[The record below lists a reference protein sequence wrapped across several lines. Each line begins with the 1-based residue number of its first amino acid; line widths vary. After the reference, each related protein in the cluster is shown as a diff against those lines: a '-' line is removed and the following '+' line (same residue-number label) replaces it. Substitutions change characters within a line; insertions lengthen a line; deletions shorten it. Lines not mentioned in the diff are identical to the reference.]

1 MNQANIDSLT
11 ARIKVGSLVQILF
24 QAEPSFGL
32 VVAVTRG
39 VKSPRKK
46 RAMTFVTA
54 QTPAGL
60 KKFPIFFIEI
70 SYVSRNLKIFKLLF
84 KVLLI
89 LRTHQKLLFSKYKII
104 YVVIYQSI

>member
-24 QAEPSFGL
+24 QAEPIFGL
-32 VVAVTRG
+32 VVAITKG
-39 VKSPRKK
+39 VSTSPRKK

-60 KKFPIFFIEI
+60 RKYPIFWCEP
-70 SYVSRNLKIFKLLF
+70 VE
-84 KVLLI
+84 
-89 LRTHQKLLFSKYKII
+89 
-104 YVVIYQSI
+104 

>member
-24 QAEPSFGL
+24 QAEPIFGL
-32 VVAVTRG
+32 VVAIT
-39 VKSPRKK
+39 KSENRFNFTDNRKK

-60 KKFPIFFIEI
+60 RKYPIFWCDPIE
-70 SYVSRNLKIFKLLF
+70 
-84 KVLLI
+84 
-89 LRTHQKLLFSKYKII
+89 
-104 YVVIYQSI
+104 

>member
-24 QAEPSFGL
+24 QAEPIFGL
-32 VVAVTRG
+32 VVAVTKNENRYSDG
-39 VKSPRKK
+39 RKK

-60 KKFPIFFIEI
+60 RKYPIFWCDPIE
-70 SYVSRNLKIFKLLF
+70 
-84 KVLLI
+84 
-89 LRTHQKLLFSKYKII
+89 
-104 YVVIYQSI
+104 

>member
-24 QAEPSFGL
+24 QAEPIFGL
-32 VVAVTRG
+32 VVAVSKGENRNVDG
-39 VKSPRKK
+39 RKK

-60 KKFPIFFIEI
+60 RKYPIFWCDPVE
-70 SYVSRNLKIFKLLF
+70 
-84 KVLLI
+84 
-89 LRTHQKLLFSKYKII
+89 
-104 YVVIYQSI
+104 

>member
-24 QAEPSFGL
+24 QAEPIFGL
-32 VVAVTRG
+32 VVAVTKTENRYSDG
-39 VKSPRKK
+39 RKK

-60 KKFPIFFIEI
+60 RKYPIFWCDPIE
-70 SYVSRNLKIFKLLF
+70 
-84 KVLLI
+84 
-89 LRTHQKLLFSKYKII
+89 
-104 YVVIYQSI
+104 

>member
-24 QAEPSFGL
+24 QAEPIFGL
-32 VVAVTRG
+32 VVAVAKG
-39 VKSPRKK
+39 ENKYVDGRKK

-60 KKFPIFFIEI
+60 RKYPIFWCDPIE
-70 SYVSRNLKIFKLLF
+70 
-84 KVLLI
+84 
-89 LRTHQKLLFSKYKII
+89 
-104 YVVIYQSI
+104 

>member
-24 QAEPSFGL
+24 QAEPIFGL
-32 VVAVTRG
+32 VVAVTKG

-60 KKFPIFFIEI
+60 RKYPIFWCDPIE
-70 SYVSRNLKIFKLLF
+70 
-84 KVLLI
+84 
-89 LRTHQKLLFSKYKII
+89 
-104 YVVIYQSI
+104 

>member
-24 QAEPSFGL
+24 QAEPIFAL
-32 VVAVTRG
+32 VVAVSKGKERYVSG
-39 VKSPRKK
+39 NKK

-60 KKFPIFFIEI
+60 RKYPIFWCEP
-70 SYVSRNLKIFKLLF
+70 VE
-84 KVLLI
+84 
-89 LRTHQKLLFSKYKII
+89 
-104 YVVIYQSI
+104 

>member
-24 QAEPSFGL
+24 QAEPIFGL
-32 VVAVTRG
+32 VVAITKG
-39 VKSPRKK
+39 VSTSPKKK

-60 KKFPIFFIEI
+60 RKYPIFWCEPIE
-70 SYVSRNLKIFKLLF
+70 
-84 KVLLI
+84 
-89 LRTHQKLLFSKYKII
+89 
-104 YVVIYQSI
+104 